1 MLFVF
6 GYRAQK
12 IRSKKISVLIHNS
25 NARHD
30 LNQCKVEVHFVKI
43 QDKPDGTYEKIPN
56 SEFTIAR
63 IGFSD
68 NSSNYQI
75 DGKVSTFKEVTRLLK
90 EFGIDLDHNR
100 FLILQGKFAK
110 FDNKIKI

>member
-25 NARHD
+25 NARGNV
-30 LNQCKVEVHFVKI
+30 NQCKVEVHFVKI
-43 QDKPDGTYEKIPN
+43 IDKPDGTYEKIPD

-63 IGFSD
+63 VAFMDS
-68 NSSNYQI
+68 SSNYLI
-75 DGKVSTFKEVTRLLK
+75 NGKNSTFKDVAKLLK

-100 FLILQGKFAK
+100 FLILQGMAR
-110 FDNKIKI
+110 KI